1 MKTRA
6 RPENEKPGNEKLNSR
21 FSLTLA
27 TFINFFNLLHAF
39 YFPYRSILVSFDDND
54 VKVNYGFDPRITLDE
69 SATTNKNEVE
79 NLYGDKKYGAKK
91 YDKKAK
97 IPSDIDHFFLLIM
110 SIIIFFM
117 QCGFA
122 FMEAGAVR

>member
-1 MKTRA
+1 M
-6 RPENEKPGNEKLNSR
+6 
-21 FSLTLA
+21 
-27 TFINFFNLLHAF
+27 
-39 YFPYRSILVSFDDND
+39 VSFDDND
-54 VKVNYGFDPRITLDE
+54 VKVNYGFDPRITLD
-69 SATTNKNEVE
+69 ATTYKNEVE

-91 YDKKAK
+91 SDKKAK

>member
-1 MKTRA
+1 M
-6 RPENEKPGNEKLNSR
+6 
-21 FSLTLA
+21 
-27 TFINFFNLLHAF
+27 
-39 YFPYRSILVSFDDND
+39 VSFDDND

-69 SATTNKNEVE
+69 SATTDKNEVE
-79 NLYGDKKYGAKK
+79 NLYGDKK

>member
-1 MKTRA
+1 MQNK
-6 RPENEKPGNEKLNSR
+6 KDSR
-21 FSLTLA
+21 ISLTFA
-27 TFINFFNLLHAF
+27 KFINFSNLLHAF

-54 VKVNYGFDPRITLDE
+54 VKVNYGFDPRITLD
-69 SATTNKNEVE
+69 ATTDKNEVE

-97 IPSDIDHFFLLIM
+97 IPADIDHFFLLVM
-110 SIIIFFM
+110 SVIIFFM

>member
-1 MKTRA
+1 MQNK
-6 RPENEKPGNEKLNSR
+6 KDSR
-21 FSLTLA
+21 ISLTLA
-27 TFINFFNLLHAF
+27 KFINFFNLLHAF

-69 SATTNKNEVE
+69 SATTEKNEVE

-97 IPSDIDHFFLLIM
+97 IPADIDHFFLLVM
-110 SIIIFFM
+110 SVIIFFM

>member
-1 MKTRA
+1 MKRIFLAMQHLILTI
-6 RPENEKPGNEKLNSR
+6 
-21 FSLTLA
+21 TLA

-39 YFPYRSILVSFDDND
+39 YYPYRSILVSFDDND
-54 VKVNYGFDPRITLDE
+54 VKVNHGFDPRITLDE
-69 SATTNKNEVE
+69 SATTDKNEVE

-97 IPSDIDHFFLLIM
+97 IPTDIDHFFLLIM